1 MVITFETMN
10 PEELVALLVAIGGV
24 IPIIVYRRRLSRW
37 LLIPYGFL
45 LLGVIMTNV
54 EHLIWEGQLNYLE
67 HGIGNLG
74 AGIGLVVFA
83 YIGYIRLNDEKP
95 SADGI
100 E

>member
-1 MVITFETMN
+1 MVITPEAMH
-10 PEELVALLVAIGGV
+10 PEELVALLVAIGGI
-24 IPIIVYRRRLSRW
+24 IPIIVYRHRLSRW

-45 LLGVIMTNV
+45 LLGVILTNV
-54 EHLIWEGQLNYLE
+54 EHLLWESHLNYLE
-67 HGIGNLG
+67 HGIANLG

-95 SADGI
+95 STDGI